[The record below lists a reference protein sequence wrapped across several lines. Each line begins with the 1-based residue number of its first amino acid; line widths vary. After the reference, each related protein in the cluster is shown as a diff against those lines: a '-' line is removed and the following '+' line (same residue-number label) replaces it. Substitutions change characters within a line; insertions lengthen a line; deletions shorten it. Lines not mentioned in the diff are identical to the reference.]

1 MSKVQ
6 RELVTHTFKGKRF
19 DDHGLD
25 LDVLPDLFA
34 YKQLLVETAKA
45 LWRRSHPDR
54 ERLPKNFE
62 DGLTLKFFA
71 INKGSAAVPI
81 MREYE
86 SEDQADF
93 WKTQPPDELDT
104 AVELVNAA
112 IVAADNNQPLPE
124 ELPRNIIPLFGDYG
138 KGLRDDESVE
148 LRSERTRTAANYTRN
163 SQRELL
169 ARVMI
174 VYTDVVD
181 FTGEVRAV
189 DLGGTFTLKLDDGSK
204 IPGRFSTDQETV
216 VTEALQEHASR
227 RLRVNGIAEFQPSGE
242 IKSIIKIKD
251 LTIQQAGELTF
262 NAKARPVW
270 EVVAELGS
278 QIPAKEWEKVP
289 ADAARNLEHYLYG
302 APKDGK

>member
-1 MSKVQ
+1 MPKVQ

-45 LWRRSHPDR
+45 LWRRGHPDR

-62 DGLTLKFFA
+62 DGLSLKFFA
-71 INKGSAAVPI
+71 IEKGSAAVPI

-112 IVAADNNQPLPE
+112 IAAADNNQPLPE
-124 ELPRNIIPLFGDYG
+124 ELPRNIIPLFSDYG

-148 LRSERTRTAANYTRN
+148 LKSNRTRSTANYTRS

-169 ARVMI
+169 ARVTSI
-174 VYTDVVD
+174 YTDVVD

-189 DLGGTFTLKLDDGSK
+189 DLGGTFTLKLDDGAK
-204 IPGRFSTDQETV
+204 IPGRFSADQETV
-216 VTEALQEHASR
+216 VTEALQEHVSR

-242 IKSIIKIKD
+242 IKSIVKVKD
-251 LTIQQAGELTF
+251 LTIQPAGELTF
-262 NAKARPVW
+262 NAHARPVW

-278 QIPAKEWEKVP
+278 QISAKEWEKVP
-289 ADAARNLEHYLYG
+289 SDAARNLEHYLYG
-302 APKDGK
+302 TPKNGK